1 MRVRVDWAGDVR
13 FLGSTKNG
21 QGIIMEASTLEDKTR
36 IGASPMETVLM
47 GMGGCSSYDVANILK
62 KMRQPV
68 KNLCCDLQA
77 SRAKSVPAVFT
88 AVHMVFTVV
97 GDVSLAKAEEAVRL
111 SVEKYCSASKMIGL
125 TAEITTEVK
134 IDNS

>member
-1 MRVRVDWAGDVR
+1 
-13 FLGSTKNG
+13 
-21 QGIIMEASTLEDKTR
+21 MEASTSEEETR

-47 GMGGCSSYDVANILK
+47 GMGGCSSYDVVNILK

-68 KNLCCDLQA
+68 ENLYCDLHA
-77 SRAKSVPAVFT
+77 SRASSVPAVFT

-97 GDVSLAKAEEAVRL
+97 GNVSLAKATEAVRL
-111 SVEKYCSASKMIGL
+111 SVGKYCSASKMIGL

-134 IDNS
+134 IENS